1 MRLNYSAKYENGKV
15 TTYTSKNAGA
25 ISNAVGDKLIANM
38 NIWSGGKYTAARSIV
53 KNLIT
58 VKNIVPAATKGIGS
72 DEVNEMQRIVNN
84 NIN

>member
-38 NIWSGGKYTAARSIV
+38 NIWSG
-53 KNLIT
+53 
-58 VKNIVPAATKGIGS
+58 VPAATKGIGS